1 MRHALAILA
10 AALPLSATAQDGG
23 TVLQFEAGL
32 GVQSAPLYFGSDE
45 TETGVT
51 GSFSFGCFERG
62 SIRLG
67 CDDTP
72 GWGLTG
78 SVRVVGERPGVFE
91 DVPDDIAIDPLFTY
105 DTVDPAIELGGG
117 LAYTAPDVEAFAV
130 IRRGFGG
137 HEGWVAEAGADLVL
151 PATDRLTL
159 RAGPRLL
166 AADDTFMDTYFATG
180 AGFLGTGAYDPDGGL
195 VSAGVQLSARYDVTD
210 AWAVTGTARY
220 DQLLDDAAASP
231 ITQSTD
237 QTTLSLVVSRA
248 FDLRF

>member
-1 MRHALAILA
+1 MRHTLA
-10 AALPLSATAQDGG
+10 AFAVALPCAATAQDGG
-23 TVLQFEAGL
+23 TILQFEAGL

-51 GSFSFGCFERG
+51 GSFSFGCFESG
-62 SIRLG
+62 SLRLG

-78 SVRVVGERPGVFE
+78 SVRFIGERPGVFDGLPP
-91 DVPDDIAIDPLFTY
+91 DVAIDPLYNY
-105 DTVDPAIELGGG
+105 DRVDPAIELGGG
-117 LAYTAPDVEAFAV
+117 LSYTAPDVEAFAV

-151 PATDRLTL
+151 PATDQLTL

-166 AADDTFMDTYFATG
+166 AADDSFMDTYFATT
-180 AGFLGTGAYDPDGGL
+180 AGFLGTGAFDPDAGL
-195 VSAGVQLSARYDVTD
+195 VSRGLELSARYDVTE
-210 AWAVTGTARY
+210 AWAVTATARY

-231 ITQSTD
+231 ITQSDD